1 MVNDL
6 IRDATFG
13 QWVHY
18 LSGGRLFSYPEE
30 RPGYVIPPHLIRPAR
45 SRPVSLA
52 VQPPP
57 KALQTG
63 KALEAV
69 HEHGGEVPMPI
80 SPTYANRRSSVIQT
94 RRAST
99 FTVVGVDGRSPS
111 RLEEEE
117 EEEDALAG
125 RTSPIGGRL
134 SPLFDRRAS
143 VYSNAP
149 GFVVPNS
156 EEDIA
161 LSHMGKPDGTKR
173 QSVDA
178 RSARRVTLDL
188 GGKEGHGHM
197 SQPQAQM
204 VDYDLV
210 GWDGPDDP
218 ANPKNW
224 SMKKKVF
231 VAGCISYLTFAMYI
245 GSAIYTASIPGI
257 MEEFHVGLVR
267 ATLGL
272 TLYVFGYA
280 VGPIFLA
287 PLQEIPAIGR
297 TPVYIYT
304 LAIFVGVQAPIAISH
319 NLNVILA
326 LRFLTGFFGGVALAT
341 GGASMADM
349 FSIQELPYV
358 MGVWSLFAVAGPVSG
373 PIAGSFAAE
382 IKGWRW
388 PMWEMLW
395 LSGFSFVVLAIVLP
409 ETYAPSILLKRAH
422 RLRKLTGRT
431 DLHTAV
437 ELAQASQTAGAI
449 LFEACVRPFV
459 LMAEPVLI
467 FANIYLGFV
476 YALFFLWFESFPLV
490 FSGIYHF
497 DLGKSSLPFAA
508 YFVTG
513 IITYIFY
520 VCYQMYH
527 VKPRYI
533 AAAKAGKTVPPEI
546 RLEIG
551 LMASIFIPASVLI
564 FGYTARESIHW
575 IVPVIG
581 ASLYLPGIFLTFLS
595 ILIYIASSYHHYAAS
610 ALAGNDFFRST
621 MASVFPLFG
630 TIYFQN
636 LGLGTG
642 AAVLAGI
649 SVCLIAAYYTL
660 WRFAGRLRARSKYA
674 GHH

>member
-18 LSGGRLFSYPEE
+18 LSGGRLFPYPEE
-30 RPGYVIPPHLIRPAR
+30 RPGYVIPAHLIRPAK
-45 SRPVSLA
+45 SRPVSFA
-52 VQPPP
+52 IQPPP
-57 KALQTG
+57 KALHTG

-69 HEHGGEVPMPI
+69 HEDGEAPK
-80 SPTYANRRSSVIQT
+80 SPTFPNRRSSVIQT
-94 RRAST
+94 RRQST
-99 FTVVGVDGRSPS
+99 FTIVGVDGRSPS
-111 RLEEEE
+111 RLD
-117 EEEDALAG
+117 EEDEFDG
-125 RTSPIGGRL
+125 RTSPTGGRL
-134 SPLFDRRAS
+134 SGLFDRRAS

-149 GFVVPNS
+149 GFV
-156 EEDIA
+156 
-161 LSHMGKPDGTKR
+161 
-173 QSVDA
+173 
-178 RSARRVTLDL
+178 
-188 GGKEGHGHM
+188 
-197 SQPQAQM
+197 M

-210 GWDGPDDP
+210 GWDGPEDP

-224 SMKKKVF
+224 SSAKKAF
-231 VAGCISYLTFAMYI
+231 VAACISYLTFAMYI
-245 GSAIYTASIPGI
+245 GSAIWTASIPGV
-257 MEEFHVGLVR
+257 MEEFDAGLVR

-304 LAIFVGVQAPIAISH
+304 LAIFVGCQAPIALSN

-326 LRFLTGFFGGVALAT
+326 LRFLTGFFGGTALAT

-349 FSIQELPYV
+349 YTIQQLPYV

-373 PIAGSFAAE
+373 PIAGAFAAE
-382 IKGWRW
+382 VKGWRW

-395 LSGFSFVVLAIVLP
+395 LGGFSLIVLAVVLP
-409 ETYAPSILLKRAH
+409 ETYGPAILLKRAH
-422 RLRKLTGRT
+422 RLRKLTGRN

-459 LMAEPVLI
+459 LMAEPVLL

-476 YALFFLWFESFPLV
+476 YSLFFLWFESFPIV

-508 YFVTG
+508 YYVTG

-520 VCYQMYH
+520 VCYQTYH
-527 VKPRYI
+527 IKPRYI

-551 LMASIFIPASVLI
+551 LMASIFIPTSMLI
-564 FGYTARESIHW
+564 FGYTAREDIHW

-595 ILIYIASSYHHYAAS
+595 ILIYIASSYHNYAAS

-642 AAVLAGI
+642 GAVLAGI
-649 SVCLIAAYYTL
+649 AVALIAVYYTL

-674 GHH
+674 GSH